1 MWARQVIAEHDAA
14 GREKRSG
21 GGDNNNKPDEVK
33 SEWEDDIFPRQ
44 KDRRRVEF
52 AILRSLRMLLPVYS
66 TLAVCFLACHIAREA
81 ILPTDI
87 YKWAMEGKI
96 PYLAV
101 FTEVDRLLGSS
112 RQLHDCPLDAGQLF
126 RPVRVIGAW
135 QLEAS
140 AGSIAQRVGLR
151 LPSVNF
157 YAISQRCLKDLSL
170 PVDKI
175 LPQACRIYEWATP
188 AELWLS
194 SNPARVPTRV
204 YVMAILV
211 VTLRVLYNIN
221 SQGIWEICEEGRN
234 TGRSDPDANA
244 PTFKKLDDSNS
255 EEFGMRE
262 LLCAIADAYEKIIV
276 SHDYLS
282 DLQSYLKYCKEVIFT
297 GITVSTEKEHL
308 IEIFSDMYKA
318 REYHSSC
325 VAQSLLP
332 TTKYLD
338 GYDIAFQD
346 DNPKEHVKSQSQ
358 GTEETTITKGVNKR
372 YRDGTFVEASCTSSS
387 SGHDPMQILVSEM
400 QDHGFHYMPPRKPR
414 KSDGYLR
421 YRRRRL
427 SVGFMYVAHADYYM
441 LLRAFAKLAEID
453 ARIMHISV
461 LKLERGLACIEDRIE
476 RSLNTLQNLS
486 SRTRDELRSV
496 SD

>member
-1 MWARQVIAEHDAA
+1 
-14 GREKRSG
+14 
-21 GGDNNNKPDEVK
+21 
-33 SEWEDDIFPRQ
+33 
-44 KDRRRVEF
+44 
-52 AILRSLRMLLPVYS
+52 MLLPVYS

-112 RQLHDCPLDAGQLF
+112 RQLQDCPLDAGQLF

-157 YAISQRCLKDLSL
+157 YAIAQRCLKDLSL

-221 SQGIWEICEEGRN
+221 GQGIWEVSFPHRF
-234 TGRSDPDANA
+234 RSFMP
-244 PTFKKLDDSNS
+244 FKSFDK
-255 EEFGMRE
+255 
-262 LLCAIADAYEKIIV
+262 
-276 SHDYLS
+276 
-282 DLQSYLKYCKEVIFT
+282 CK
-297 GITVSTEKEHL
+297 
-308 IEIFSDMYKA
+308 
-318 REYHSSC
+318 
-325 VAQSLLP
+325 
-332 TTKYLD
+332 
-338 GYDIAFQD
+338 
-346 DNPKEHVKSQSQ
+346 
-358 GTEETTITKGVNKR
+358 
-372 YRDGTFVEASCTSSS
+372 
-387 SGHDPMQILVSEM
+387 
-400 QDHGFHYMPPRKPR
+400 
-414 KSDGYLR
+414 
-421 YRRRRL
+421 
-427 SVGFMYVAHADYYM
+427 
-441 LLRAFAKLAEID
+441 
-453 ARIMHISV
+453 
-461 LKLERGLACIEDRIE
+461 
-476 RSLNTLQNLS
+476 
-486 SRTRDELRSV
+486 
-496 SD
+496 